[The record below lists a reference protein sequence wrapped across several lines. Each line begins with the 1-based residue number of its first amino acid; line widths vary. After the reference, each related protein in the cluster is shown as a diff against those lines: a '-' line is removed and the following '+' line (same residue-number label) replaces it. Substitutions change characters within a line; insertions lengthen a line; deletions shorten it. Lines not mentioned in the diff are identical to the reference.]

1 LNNLFDWIVNLSA
14 NIWNDVLFLPH
25 TFVNV
30 FNFVVGGDTEGPWFM
45 PDILVNVHRA
55 GDESVGVIK
64 EVLPVCWSK
73 RFVLCVE
80 KYIDFMLV

>member
-1 LNNLFDWIVNLSA
+1 LIGFSLSA
-14 NIWNDVLFLPH
+14 NIWNAVLFFH
-25 TFVNV
+25 THLST

-55 GDESVGVIK
+55 GDESVGIIK